1 MKNSFESPVAM
12 WRLPCCVLGI
22 AMATFTAEA
31 VEPPPLESVRKHIQ
45 ESWATVRNLHIRLRQ
60 ETVLHREAKALS
72 AWPFQPRCPSYC
84 GSEDILFA
92 FDGEKRYRRVLGL
105 DCQPLGLAASE
116 GSAEGR
122 PSQPHDLARVWN
134 ETTLRERTKEP
145 QGRFQHHV
153 VPQSEVTNSFP
164 PPQYLMNVGLAV
176 PDPTASRE
184 AQGDLAEKW
193 FLPKVLED
201 SSFSLAKE
209 AEEIDGCRC
218 LVVQSRNREGQE
230 DAESCHDKL
239 WLDTE
244 HGFALRKRELQVGD
258 RRVRVGNDDLTE
270 VCPGLWLPRRSRI
283 EYLAA
288 RHVSKQDQA
297 GLVLTQTTK
306 LACCVANQVPPDL
319 FDVVL
324 TKYSPPPRSLFDSVS
339 AYHWLKHSHYQD
351 SVDEVWAVQGRGR
364 RMEVRRDSKLLLL
377 RIDTAEW
384 SLIWRPALNRAT
396 LLPSQLAA
404 QLREDSVWTIRR
416 KSALR
421 HEELTALFRCQEGQ
435 LDGKKVNELTAY
447 FPTNPVTAGKW
458 PIHQF
463 DPRQQAKLPG
473 TACRT
478 RENWFDPANHL
489 SVYRRCGCR
498 TSKWERTV
506 DFPTPES
513 IRKDL
518 FRFELPEGAHLSA
531 ANEELRRLFAAI
543 HENPTSALENEK
555 KTER

>member
-1 MKNSFESPVAM
+1 MTNSIESPVALL
-12 WRLPCCVLGI
+12 WLPCCVLGI
-22 AMATFTAEA
+22 ALAVFTAEA
-31 VEPPPLESVRKHIQ
+31 TEPPTLESVRGRIQ
-45 ESWATVRNLHIRLRQ
+45 EQWSQIRNLHVRLRQ
-60 ETVLHREAKALS
+60 ETLVHGGPEVLS
-72 AWPFQPRCPSYC
+72 TWQSQPNCPSYR

-105 DCQPLGLAASE
+105 DCQPLGLAASGGSTE
-116 GSAEGR
+116 GQ
-122 PSQPHDLARVWN
+122 PSPPHDLARVWN
-134 ETTLRERTKEP
+134 GTALRERVRES
-145 QGRFQHHV
+145 QGHFQHRV
-153 VPQSEVTNSFP
+153 VAPLEAADSFT

-176 PDPTASRE
+176 PDPTASQE
-184 AQGDLAEKW
+184 ARGGLAEKW
-193 FLPKVLED
+193 FLPEMLER
-201 SSFSLAKE
+201 SSYSLAKE
-209 AEEIDGCRC
+209 TEEIDGCWC

-239 WLDTE
+239 WLDTA

-258 RRVRVGNDDLTE
+258 RRVRVVNNDLTE
-270 VCPGLWLPRRSRI
+270 VCPGLWLPKQSRI

-297 GLVLTQTTK
+297 GLALTQTTK

-404 QLREDSVWTIRR
+404 QLREDSVWTTRR

-421 HEELTALFRCQEGQ
+421 QETMTALFRCQEGQ
-435 LDGKKVNELTAY
+435 LDGKKVTELTAY
-447 FPTNPVTAGKW
+447 FPTDPVTAGKW
-458 PIHQF
+458 PIREF
-463 DPRQQAKLPG
+463 DPRLQAKASG

-489 SVYRRCGCR
+489 SVYRRCGCKPA
-498 TSKWERTV
+498 KWERTV
-506 DFPTPES
+506 DFPAPES
-513 IRKDL
+513 SGKNL

-531 ANEELRRLFAAI
+531 ANEELRRLFTAI
-543 HENPTSALENEK
+543 LENPTSALENEN